1 MDQAGLTPTV
11 IDAVP
16 ADLLS
21 VTYPNNVV
29 VECGAEL
36 KPAQVENEPTVT
48 WSADPGK
55 YYLLLMIDPD
65 APSKTRPFIG
75 QVNHWMVGNIPGNDV
90 RSPNS
95 DVIVEYRGSGPP
107 KNTGLHRYVFLVY
120 EQEGK
125 MGFDERR
132 SHAKTYANRF
142 KFSAKKFSE
151 KYRLGN
157 PIAGNYFQAQWD
169 EHVEE
174 ANKNVS
180 IPIQVMFQYVWNK
193 LFF

>member
-29 VECGAEL
+29 VECGTEL

-107 KNTGLHRYVFLVY
+107 KNTGLHRYIL
-120 EQEGK
+120 
-125 MGFDERR
+125 
-132 SHAKTYANRF
+132 
-142 KFSAKKFSE
+142 
-151 KYRLGN
+151 L
-157 PIAGNYFQAQWD
+157 
-169 EHVEE
+169 
-174 ANKNVS
+174 
-180 IPIQVMFQYVWNK
+180 
-193 LFF
+193 